1 MCSAARGCQFFKYFS
16 TITIFLYGF
25 LAANFAFS
33 QVTIGGVKS
42 SPATTERGLTEWLV
56 RLHQAS
62 TRRSY
67 TGTFVVSAG
76 TAMASARIW
85 HVCDGVQQVERVDTL
100 TGAPRTTVRRND
112 EVVTF
117 APESKLAVVDRR
129 GALGLFPAL
138 LQASSN
144 HLADFYVFNVVSSV
158 TERVAGF
165 DADVVELQPRDNLRF
180 GYRIWS
186 EKKTGL
192 ALKLQT
198 LDAEQRVLE
207 QVAFSELQLGVP
219 VSMDSIIRL
228 MKNTR
233 GYTVQQTH
241 VALTTPQAQGWRLK
255 SDVPG
260 FIPTTCQVRLGNSS
274 SSSVSPPMQWV
285 FSDGLASVSL
295 FIEPYDAKRH
305 ASEMTLVTGATHSL
319 SKRLEDHWLTVV
331 GEVPMPAL
339 RQFAQYLE
347 RIR

>member
-1 MCSAARGCQFFKYFS
+1 MHCVARGHQ
-16 TITIFLYGF
+16 IFRLLLP
-25 LAANFAFS
+25 LALALNGLLATNFAFS
-33 QVTIGGVKS
+33 QVAGGAAKNRSVT
-42 SPATTERGLTEWLV
+42 PERSVTEWLV
-56 RLHQAS
+56 RLHEAS

-85 HVCDGVQQVERVDTL
+85 HVCDGEQQVERVDTL

-117 APESKLAVVDRR
+117 VPESKVAVVERR
-129 GALGLFPAL
+129 GSLGLFPAL
-138 LQASSN
+138 LQTPSN
-144 HLADFYVFNVVSSV
+144 HLADFYALNAASV

-192 ALKLQT
+192 AVKLQT

-207 QVAFSELQLGVP
+207 QVAFSELQLDAP
-219 VSMDSIIRL
+219 VRMDALIRL

-233 GYTVQQTH
+233 GYAVQQTS
-241 VALTTPQAQGWRLK
+241 VTLTTPQAQGWRLK
-255 SDVPG
+255 ADVPG
-260 FIPTTCQVRLGNSS
+260 FTSTACQVRADAGSAS
-274 SSSVSPPMQWV
+274 KGSQPMQWV

-295 FIEPYDAKRH
+295 FIEPYDPKRH
-305 ASEMTLVTGATHSL
+305 TTEMTLVTGATHSL
-319 SKRLEDHWLTVV
+319 SRRVDDHWLTAV

-339 RQFAQYLE
+339 RQFAQQLE